1 MSGLCLGLRIENN
14 GRQCRMG
21 REKVVVAAGR
31 GGGGGLLVGSRRIE
45 VKTKTS

>member
-31 GGGGGLLVGSRRIE
+31 GGGGLLVGSRRIE